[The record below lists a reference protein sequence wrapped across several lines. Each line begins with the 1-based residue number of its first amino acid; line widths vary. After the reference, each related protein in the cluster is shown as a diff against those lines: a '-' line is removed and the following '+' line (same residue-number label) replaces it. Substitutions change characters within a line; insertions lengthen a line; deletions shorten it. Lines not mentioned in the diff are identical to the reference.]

1 MEQRSV
7 GGGNASSTQHS
18 YERVV
23 TKKPR
28 ILAELSR
35 PSDWPATVS
44 QLASKLC
51 ATNNHLPPRGP
62 TLLPGTPVHLARFPS
77 LPLSSLPSRTSLLLS
92 LPPSRYPDNQS
103 RSSYFR
109 AIQPSPPVLPG
120 LRLGSRCLIP
130 RERRRFSMEFVS
142 ERAFCEPTSVTTTR
156 SPVCLRPL
164 TRFVR

>member
-23 TKKPR
+23 TKKLR

-35 PSDWPATVS
+35 PSDWPAAVS

-62 TLLPGTPVHLARFPS
+62 TLLPGTPVHLA
-77 LPLSSLPSRTSLLLS
+77 SSLLSHSPLCLRVLLS
-92 LPPSRYPDNQS
+92 FYPFPRPATRQS
-103 RSSYFR
+103 VSFILFSGHSTIATGSPWTTTGFTMPHTARAAASQWNSSANVLF
-109 AIQPSPPVLPG
+109 ASPP
-120 LRLGSRCLIP
+120 R
-130 RERRRFSMEFVS
+130 
-142 ERAFCEPTSVTTTR
+142 
-156 SPVCLRPL
+156 
-164 TRFVR
+164 

>member
-1 MEQRSV
+1 M
-7 GGGNASSTQHS
+7 SSAQHS

-23 TKKPR
+23 TKKLR
-28 ILAELSR
+28 ILVELSR

-62 TLLPGTPVHLARFPS
+62 TLLPGTPGHLASPFSP
-77 LPLSSLPSRTSLLLS
+77 TLLS
-92 LPPSRYPDNQS
+92 AFAYFSPSIPSPVPLPDNQS

-130 RERRRFSMEFVS
+130 REPPLLNGIRQRTCFL
-142 ERAFCEPTSVTTTR
+142 RAHLGDDNKVPCVP
-156 SPVCLRPL
+156 SPSY
-164 TRFVR
+164 